1 MSFKPSATWGG
12 AKGVLCG
19 KPSEASAVSE
29 VFPGKAGLFSQLWR
43 ADFIEKVEDKHD
55 QTAGKRTGVYFN
67 FLKIFSSG
75 DHGGRD
81 DLHGCRGALSANG

>member
-1 MSFKPSATWGG
+1 M
-12 AKGVLCG
+12 LCG

-67 FLKIFSSG
+67 F
-75 DHGGRD
+75 
-81 DLHGCRGALSANG
+81 